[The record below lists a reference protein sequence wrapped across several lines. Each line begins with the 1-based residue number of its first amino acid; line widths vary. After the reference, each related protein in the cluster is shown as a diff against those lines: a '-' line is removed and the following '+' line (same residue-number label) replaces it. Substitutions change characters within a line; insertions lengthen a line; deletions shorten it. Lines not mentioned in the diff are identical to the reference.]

1 VPGPGDTVGG
11 YELLEFVNSGPTGA
25 VYRAHDTRLG
35 RPVALR
41 IVAPELVDDP
51 IVRARLNRETTA
63 LARLNHPN
71 VPPIYDAEETDDT
84 IIIATR
90 WVDGARLDALV
101 AEQGPL
107 DPRRAVRL
115 VTQVAAALQMAHRLG
130 LVHRAVTPA
139 HVLVTPE
146 DHAYLTD
153 FGVARRHG
161 EAVGLTDPGALAA
174 TLDSAAPEVIR
185 GIGVDERADVYGL
198 GLVLYHAL
206 AGESPFARR
215 RGAAAL
221 YAQAAADAPSLHA
234 RRPDVPVELDEVIR
248 TALAKEPDARQP
260 TAAEFARQAAA
271 AIGAGA
277 PAWASAETPQPYD
290 AASDAVP
297 LAAVNGHPASQRRR
311 WRPARV
317 LAGGLLGIFA
327 LAIFFAAATALLLLL
342 RDTDAGPNTEK
353 VSARAYDVAAASGR
367 AWVAT
372 GGRGIAVLSDSGKRA
387 SRRRVL
393 PSVRGVRELASDGRR
408 VVAAASRSLIAVDA
422 PGVRPTKVQLPG
434 PASAVAAGDGADWAA
449 IADTSTLVRVHDGTV
464 ASVSLLRP
472 ATAIAVAPKRVWVAD
487 SAHGTILGLSP
498 TTLDA
503 ETERRSMGGRP
514 VALAATDAAVWVVLA
529 GSDELVRLDP
539 YTGRVEGTPVPIPG
553 RPTAIA
559 ADNHEVWVA
568 RAKDDAVT
576 RIDARTGRPLDEVGT
591 AEYPISVALT
601 RNTVW
606 VAGSHGELTRIPR

>member
-1 VPGPGDTVGG
+1 VPGPGDRVGE
-11 YELLEFVNSGPTGA
+11 YELLEFVSSGPTGA
-25 VYRAHDTRLG
+25 VYRARDTRLG
-35 RPVALR
+35 RFVALR

-63 LARLNHPN
+63 LAQLNHPN
-71 VPPIYDAEETDDT
+71 VPPIYDAEETGDT
-84 IIIATR
+84 IIIATQ
-90 WVDGARLDALV
+90 WVDGTRLDSLI
-101 AEQGPL
+101 AEHGPL
-107 DPRRAVRL
+107 EPRRAVRL
-115 VTQVAAALQMAHRLG
+115 VTQVAAALQMAHRHG

-139 HVLVTPE
+139 HVLVTPD

-174 TLDSAAPEVIR
+174 TLDTAAPEVIR
-185 GIGVDERADVYGL
+185 GTGVDERADVYGL

-215 RGAAAL
+215 RGAAML
-221 YAQAAADAPSLHA
+221 YAQTAADVPALHA

-248 TALAKEPDARQP
+248 TALAKEPAMRQW

-271 AIGAGA
+271 AIGAAA
-277 PAWASAETPQPYD
+277 PAWVSAEMPPPYD
-290 AASDAVP
+290 ATSGAAP
-297 LAAVNGHPASQRRR
+297 LAAVNGHPARQRRQ

-317 LAGGLLGIFA
+317 LAGALLGVIA
-327 LAIFFAAATALLLLL
+327 LAIFLAAPAALLLLL

-372 GGRGIAVLSDSGKRA
+372 GGRGIAVLADSGKRA
-387 SRRRVL
+387 SGRRVL
-393 PSVRGVRELASDGRR
+393 ARIRGVRELASDGRH
-408 VVAAASRSLIAVDA
+408 VVAAASGSLVAVGA
-422 PGVRPTKVQLPG
+422 PGARPTKVQLPG
-434 PASAVAAGDGADWAA
+434 TASAVAAGDGAYWASL
-449 IADTSTLVRVHDGTV
+449 ADTSTLVRVHDGTV

-472 ATAIAVAPKRVWVAD
+472 ATAIAAAPKRVWVAD
-487 SAHGTILGLSP
+487 RAHGTILGLSP
-498 TTLDA
+498 TSLEA
-503 ETERRSMGGRP
+503 ETERRSVGGRP

-539 YTGRVEGTPVPIPG
+539 DTGRVEGTPVPIPG

-559 ADNHEVWVA
+559 ADNNEVWVA
-568 RAKDDAVT
+568 REKDDAVT
-576 RIDARTGRPLDEVGT
+576 RIDARTGRPLDEIGT
-591 AEYPISVALT
+591 AKHPISVALT

>member
-1 VPGPGDTVGG
+1 VPRTGDRVGG

-25 VYRAHDTRLG
+25 VYRARDTRLG
-35 RPVALR
+35 RLVALR

-63 LARLNHPN
+63 LAQLNHPN
-71 VPPIYDAEETDDT
+71 VPPIYDAQETDDT

-90 WVDGARLDALV
+90 WVDGTRLDALV
-101 AEQGPL
+101 VEQGPL
-107 DPRRAVRL
+107 EPRRAVRL
-115 VTQVAAALQMAHRLG
+115 VMQVAAALQMAHRLR

-161 EAVGLTDPGALAA
+161 EALGLTDPGALAA
-174 TLDSAAPEVIR
+174 TLDAAAPEVIR
-185 GIGVDERADVYGL
+185 GTGGDERADVYGL

-215 RGAAAL
+215 RRAAAL
-221 YAQAAADAPSLHA
+221 YAQTAADVPALHA
-234 RRPDVPVELDEVIR
+234 RRPDVPVELDEVIG
-248 TALAKEPDARQP
+248 TALAKEPAMRQW

-271 AIGAGA
+271 AIGAA
-277 PAWASAETPQPYD
+277 EPAWISAETPPPYD
-290 AASDAVP
+290 ATTGDAP
-297 LAAVNGHPASQRRR
+297 LAAVNGHPARQRRR

-317 LAGGLLGIFA
+317 LAGALLGVVT
-327 LAIFFAAATALLLLL
+327 LAIFLAAAAALLLL

-372 GGRGIAVLSDSGKRA
+372 GGPGIAVLAESGKRA
-387 SRRRVL
+387 SRRRAFTRI
-393 PSVRGVRELASDGRR
+393 RGVRQLASDGRH
-408 VVAAASRSLIAVDA
+408 VVAAASRSLIAIGA
-422 PGVRPTKVQLPG
+422 PGARPTKVQLPG
-434 PASAVAAGDGADWAA
+434 RASAVAAGDGAYWAS

-472 ATAIAVAPKRVWVAD
+472 ATAIAVARKRVWVAD

-498 TTLDA
+498 TSLEA
-503 ETERRSMGGRP
+503 ETERRSVGGRP

-529 GSDELVRLDP
+529 GSDEVVRLDP
-539 YTGRVEGTPVPIPG
+539 DTGRVEGTPVPIPG

-559 ADNHEVWVA
+559 ADNDEVWVA
-568 RAKDDAVT
+568 REKDDAVT
-576 RIDARTGRPLDEVGT
+576 RIDARTGRPLDEIGT
-591 AEYPISVALT
+591 AKHPISVALT

-606 VAGSHGELTRIPR
+606 VVGSHGELTRIPR